1 MAYTT
6 LQSLFTGICDAL
18 RTKKNTTALINHQ
31 DIPNEILSL
40 PSIDTSDANAVAGDI
55 LSGKTAY
62 VDGEKVTGTMAI
74 ATQATP
80 SISVSSSGLITAS
93 ATQEAGYVN
102 AGTKSA
108 TKQLTTKGATTYT
121 PSTSNQTIA
130 SGTYLTGTQT
140 IGAIP
145 SSYVKPIATQSA
157 KTWTPTTSNQTITSG
172 TYLSGAQTIKG
183 DSNLKAANIKSGV
196 SIFGVT
202 GTYTGDGVKFAS
214 GTSGTISRN
223 TSDKYTPRYT
233 ININNIG
240 FIPALLIVKIRITAA
255 GYTHDYELCYHMF
268 EYNGALY
275 STDYDVYFYISND
288 RAHARCYYDN
298 CKLYPDYY
306 ATTVTASENS
316 LQITSAYSLSPD
328 SDVSSNVSDYSASIV
343 LWKAY
348 GG

>member
-1 MAYTT
+1 MVYIT
-6 LQSLFTGICDAL
+6 LSDLFKGICDAL

-40 PSIDTSDANAVAGDI
+40 PSIDTSDATATAADI
-55 LSGKTAY
+55 LSGETAY
-62 VDGEKVTGTMAI
+62 VNGEKITGTI
-74 ATQATP
+74 ATKTSSNLTASGSTVTIPAGYYASDASKSVSITTQATP

-93 ATQEAGYVN
+93 ATQSAGYVSS
-102 AGTKSA
+102 GTKSK
-108 TKQLTTKGATTYT
+108 TKQLTTKAATTIT
-121 PSTSNQTIA
+121 PTTTDQTISA
-130 SGTYLTGTQT
+130 GTYLTG
-140 IGAIP
+140 
-145 SSYVKPIATQSA
+145 K
-157 KTWTPTTSNQTITSG
+157 
-172 TYLSGAQTIKG
+172 QTIKG
-183 DSNLKAANIKSGV
+183 DANLKAENIAEGV
-196 SIFGVT
+196 SIFGVR
-202 GTYTGDGVKFAS
+202 GSYTGDGVKFAS

-328 SDVSSNVSDYSASIV
+328 KDVSSNVSDYSASIIS
-343 LWKAY
+343 WKAY